1 MEQLGKIFDAPMGDL
16 SRVSPLGLA
25 VLITGALAAFLA
37 RPLSR
42 GNGKRET
49 LLRLGG
55 LLLAMLGALVTMK
68 VL

>member
-1 MEQLGKIFDAPMGDL
+1 MEQITKLFDAPMGDL
-16 SRVSPLGLA
+16 SRVHPAGLIL
-25 VLITGALAAFLA
+25 LIVGALAAFLA

-55 LLLAMLGALVTMK
+55 LFLAMLGALVAMK
-68 VL
+68 VF

>member
-1 MEQLGKIFDAPMGDL
+1 MEQITRLFDASPGDAA
-16 SRVSPLGLA
+16 RYSPLGLA
-25 VLITGALAAFLA
+25 VLIAGALAAFLA

-42 GNGKRET
+42 GSAKREI

-55 LLLAMLGALVTMK
+55 LLLTMLGALLTMK

>member
-1 MEQLGKIFDAPMGDL
+1 MEQLTKLFDAPMGDL

-25 VLITGALAAFLA
+25 LLITGALAAFLA
-37 RPLSR
+37 KPLSR
-42 GNGKRET
+42 GCARRET

-55 LLLAMLGALVTMK
+55 LLLAMLGALAAMK

>member
-1 MEQLGKIFDAPMGDL
+1 MEQLPKLFDAPMGDL

-25 VLITGALAAFLA
+25 ILIAGALVAFLA
-37 RPLSR
+37 KPLSR
-42 GNGKRET
+42 GSERRET

>member
-16 SRVSPLGLA
+16 SRVRTLGLA
-25 VLITGALAAFLA
+25 VLIVGALAAFLA

>member
-1 MEQLGKIFDAPMGDL
+1 MEQLGKLFDAPMGDL
-16 SRVSPLGLA
+16 SRVNPLGL
-25 VLITGALAAFLA
+25 VLLIAGALAAFLA

-42 GNGKRET
+42 SNEKRET

>member
-1 MEQLGKIFDAPMGDL
+1 MEALKRLFTL
-16 SRVSPLGLA
+16 SKTTWSPVGLA
-25 VLITGALAAFLA
+25 VLIAGALLAFLA

-42 GNGKRET
+42 GQERRET

>member
-1 MEQLGKIFDAPMGDL
+1 MEQITKLFDAPMGDL
-16 SRVSPLGLA
+16 SRVRPAGLIL
-25 VLITGALAAFLA
+25 LIVGALAAFLA

-55 LLLAMLGALVTMK
+55 LFLAMLGALVAMK
-68 VL
+68 VF

>member
-16 SRVSPLGLA
+16 SRVS
-25 VLITGALAAFLA
+25 
-37 RPLSR
+37 PLSR